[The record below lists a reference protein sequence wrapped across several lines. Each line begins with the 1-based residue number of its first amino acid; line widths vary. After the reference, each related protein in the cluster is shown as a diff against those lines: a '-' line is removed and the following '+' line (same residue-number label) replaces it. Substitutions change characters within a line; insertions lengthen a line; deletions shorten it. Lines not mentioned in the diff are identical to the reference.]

1 MTRYQE
7 LYGRRQYITATAK
20 RSAPPSIDSDKLSRD
35 VEAYLEAGG
44 KVEQLPSHQAPAT
57 PRASA

>member
-1 MTRYQE
+1 MTRYTE
-7 LYGRRQYITATAK
+7 IYGRREYTKAAAK